1 MRTPRSYIREEFVR
15 GAATS
20 KVLKSVRFPPVS
32 LILGSVTHLDVYGV
46 S

>member
-1 MRTPRSYIREEFVR
+1 MRIPRPYIREEFVR

-20 KVLKSVRFPPVS
+20 KVLKSVPFLPLS
-32 LILGSVTHLDVYGV
+32 LILGSVTQPDVYGV